1 MGNDILAKIQAQM
14 SELSKGQKLIAN
26 YILEYYDK
34 AAFMTASKMGKTVG
48 VSESTVV
55 RFAVE
60 LGFDGYPAMQKALQE
75 MVLNKLTSVQR
86 IEVANDRFG
95 NQDVIATV
103 LQQDVDKIRATM
115 ESVNR
120 AAFHRAVDA
129 IINARR
135 IYILGVRSSATIAF
149 FMNFYFNYMFENVRM
164 VNASSPSEVVEQLA
178 SIEQNDVVITISYP
192 RYSRSAVQATEYC
205 KSTGAKVVAIT
216 DNRRSPVAKYADF
229 LLTAKM
235 DITGRVAKFV
245 DCRSKDVSEREIFIV
260 EGDSAL
266 GSVKTAR
273 DPNYQAVMPIR
284 GKILNCLKADYDK
297 IFKNEIITDLIKV
310 LGCGVQVKTKANKS
324 IGAFDLNALRWS
336 KVILC
341 TDADVD
347 GFHIRTM
354 LLTMIYRLMP
364 DLIDAGKVFIAESP
378 LYEITAK
385 DKTYFAYNE
394 REKEQFLSELQG
406 QRFTIQRS
414 KGLGENDPDM
424 MNLTTMKPKT
434 RRLIQVNP
442 GDVEST
448 AAMFDILLGDNLN
461 GRKDYISEHGSEYM
475 DDLDVS

>member
-75 MVLNKLTSVQR
+75 MVLNKL
-86 IEVANDRFG
+86 
-95 NQDVIATV
+95 
-103 LQQDVDKIRATM
+103 K
-115 ESVNR
+115 SVNR

-164 VNASSPSEVVEQLA
+164 VNASSPSEVFEQLA
-178 SIEQNDVVITISYP
+178 SIEQDDVVITISYP

-235 DITGRVAKFV
+235 DMVSLVDSLVAPLSLV
-245 DCRSKDVSEREIFIV
+245 
-260 EGDSAL
+260 
-266 GSVKTAR
+266 
-273 DPNYQAVMPIR
+273 
-284 GKILNCLKADYDK
+284 
-297 IFKNEIITDLIKV
+297 
-310 LGCGVQVKTKANKS
+310 
-324 IGAFDLNALRWS
+324 NALIVAIGQR
-336 KVILC
+336 
-341 TDADVD
+341 
-347 GFHIRTM
+347 
-354 LLTMIYRLMP
+354 
-364 DLIDAGKVFIAESP
+364 
-378 LYEITAK
+378 
-385 DKTYFAYNE
+385 
-394 REKEQFLSELQG
+394 REKELAKTFS
-406 QRFTIQRS
+406 
-414 KGLGENDPDM
+414 
-424 MNLTTMKPKT
+424 NLERIWDEYEVYEK
-434 RRLIQVNP
+434 V
-442 GDVEST
+442 
-448 AAMFDILLGDNLN
+448 DN
-461 GRKDYISEHGSEYM
+461 
-475 DDLDVS
+475 

>member
-164 VNASSPSEVVEQLA
+164 VNASSPSEVFEQLA

-235 DITGRVAKFV
+235 DMVSLVDSLVAPLSLV
-245 DCRSKDVSEREIFIV
+245 
-260 EGDSAL
+260 
-266 GSVKTAR
+266 
-273 DPNYQAVMPIR
+273 
-284 GKILNCLKADYDK
+284 
-297 IFKNEIITDLIKV
+297 
-310 LGCGVQVKTKANKS
+310 
-324 IGAFDLNALRWS
+324 NALIVAIGQR
-336 KVILC
+336 
-341 TDADVD
+341 
-347 GFHIRTM
+347 
-354 LLTMIYRLMP
+354 
-364 DLIDAGKVFIAESP
+364 
-378 LYEITAK
+378 
-385 DKTYFAYNE
+385 
-394 REKEQFLSELQG
+394 REKELAKTFS
-406 QRFTIQRS
+406 
-414 KGLGENDPDM
+414 
-424 MNLTTMKPKT
+424 NLERIWDEYEVYEK
-434 RRLIQVNP
+434 V
-442 GDVEST
+442 
-448 AAMFDILLGDNLN
+448 DN
-461 GRKDYISEHGSEYM
+461 
-475 DDLDVS
+475 